1 MRRVVGF
8 WNTTPISW
16 RGPMAGAHASTIA
29 TRVAKRVFLLL
40 VALAWAETA
49 SGQTTTVDFDTPAPP
64 GSSFSLLNGV
74 FQGID
79 FGTGQW
85 RWESAYN
92 VDPTNHIFFDS
103 PSGTSRTFRFS
114 PAPRILTSMRVFTT
128 GTNAPTGT
136 LTLSDDLG
144 QTITRTVTTGTMQLV
159 TTDWA
164 RASTAITVTFTAG
177 WNLGIDDITYSVAG
191 GGAPDPAQ
199 IGQWAGP
206 FDWPMV
212 AVHMMLSPT
221 GQVLAWDRQN
231 GGGSARLWNPAT
243 GTFTL
248 VPSGSNV
255 FCAGHSTLA
264 DGRTLVVGGNVT
276 DFVGIQDANVFD
288 PVTQSWTPAA
298 PMAYPRWYPTA
309 TTLPDGRVLVTS
321 GSTTCSTCIADIP
334 EVYDPATNTWTQLT
348 NAQLSLPT
356 YPFMFVLPDG
366 RVLNAGS
373 DETSVETRALDVQA
387 QTWTMVDPA
396 PVGGGSAAMYLPGRV
411 VKSGSPADVDLPSTA
426 SVSSTW
432 VIDMTQPSPA
442 WRETAPMAFLRG
454 HHNLTILPDGT
465 VLVVG
470 GGRTTD
476 GVDLAQAV
484 YEAELWSPATE
495 TWSTMARMQVPR
507 LYHSTAL
514 LLPDGRVL
522 VAGGGRFGGPQTDQ
536 LSAEI
541 YSPPSLFR
549 GARPTITMAPS
560 SVEYGSNF
568 LVTTPDASSIARVS
582 LIRLGAVTHSFDQ
595 DQRFLDLSFQQG
607 DGSLTVQ
614 APANANLAPPG
625 YYMLFLINGAEVPSV
640 AAFVRL

>member
-1 MRRVVGF
+1 MMKRL
-8 WNTTPISW
+8 
-16 RGPMAGAHASTIA
+16 AGLAAL
-29 TRVAKRVFLLL
+29 VLL
-40 VALAWAETA
+40 VSLACAVSALA
-49 SGQTTTVDFDTPAPP
+49 QTTTMDFDNPAPP
-64 GSSFSLLNGV
+64 GASGSLLNGV

-103 PSGTSRTFRFS
+103 ASGTSRSFQFS
-114 PAPRILTSMRVFTT
+114 PGPRVLTSMRVFTS
-128 GTNAPTGT
+128 GAGT

-144 QTITRTVTTGTMQLV
+144 QTITRTVATGAMQVITTG
-159 TTDWA
+159 WA
-164 RASTAITVTFTAG
+164 QASTIVTVSFTSG
-177 WNLGIDDITYSVAG
+177 WNLGLDDITYS
-191 GGAPDPAQ
+191 GGAGATGPAAT
-199 IGQWAGP
+199 GQWAGP
-206 FDWPMV
+206 FNWPIV
-212 AVHMMLSPT
+212 TVHMMLSPS
-221 GQVLAWDRQN
+221 GQVLAWDRQD

-243 GTFTL
+243 DTFTL
-248 VPSGSNV
+248 VPNGSNL
-255 FCAGHSTLA
+255 FCSGHSILA
-264 DGRTLVVGGNVT
+264 DGRTLVVGGHVDN
-276 DFVGIQDANVFD
+276 FVGIQDVNVFD
-288 PVTQSWTPAA
+288 PATQSWSAGA

-321 GSTTCSTCIADIP
+321 GSTTCSTCIADVP
-334 EVYDPATNTWTQLT
+334 EVYDPTTNTWIQLASARLT
-348 NAQLSLPT
+348 LPL

-373 DETSVETRALDVQA
+373 DEASIETRVLDIQA
-387 QTWTMVDPA
+387 QTWAMVDSV

-411 VKSGSPADVDLPSTA
+411 MKSGSPADVDLPSA
-426 SVSSTW
+426 PSVSQTW

-442 WRETAPMAFLRG
+442 WRETAPMAFPRG

-476 GVDLAQAV
+476 GVDLTQAV
-484 YEAELWSPATE
+484 YEAELWSPRTE

-522 VAGGGRFGGPQTDQ
+522 VAGGGRFAGFPQNDQ

-541 YSPPSLFR
+541 YSPPYLFR
-549 GARPTITMAPS
+549 GPRPTITLAPS
-560 SVEYGSNF
+560 RVAYGSNF
-568 LVTTPDASSIARVS
+568 VVTTPDASSIASVS

-595 DQRFLDLSFQQG
+595 DQRFLNLSFQPS

-625 YYMLFLINGAEVPSV
+625 YYMLFVLNAAGVPSV